1 VHTNTNISI
10 PDSLS
15 PRPLLSPSAND
26 QRTSFPPSTPPQWLH
41 QANNNRIRILHH
53 PPYLLHNSNQSLQ
66 TPTKSHGMAIKCTS
80 PFLPPYLSL
89 TLLSPQVQHL
99 HLGLLQKAR
108 LSQDRKRTG
117 RRGRHL
123 SRLQTAYQRSA
134 RSSFRVR
141 PPLLSLSL
149 NPSDPLYR
157 WWSVFWVLFQAK
169 NNGAGSEDA
178 MLYHKVPR
186 IRHFH

>member
-1 VHTNTNISI
+1 MAAPGQQQQNQNPPSSSVSAPQQQPIPTN
-10 PDSLS
+10 PDQVSW
-15 PRPLLSPSAND
+15 D
-26 QRTSFPPSTPPQWLH
+26 GDKMYFSFPPSLSF
-41 QANNNRIRILHH
+41 AH
-53 PPYLLHNSNQSLQ
+53 PS
-66 TPTKSHGMAIKCTS
+66 T
-80 PFLPPYLSL
+80 
-89 TLLSPQVQHL
+89 PQVQHL

-141 PPLLSLSL
+141 PPLLSLSFS
-149 NPSDPLYR
+149 PSDRFYR

-186 IRHFH
+186 IRHFIDPTHPCP